1 MQETIA
7 AEADEGSEDRKRIVR
22 RLAHATW
29 QVQWTA
35 ANPDA
40 GAEARKA
47 AWKAARPEAVKVA
60 RKVLRLLEKKGVA
73 LTVTDAAAAED
84 AGEE

>member
-7 AEADEGSEDRKRIVR
+7 AEAEEGTEDRKRIVR
-22 RLAHATW
+22 RIAHTMW
-29 QVQWTA
+29 QLEWSA

-40 GAEARKA
+40 GPEARKA
-47 AWKAARPEAVKVA
+47 AWKAARPEAVKTA
-60 RKVLRLLEKKGVA
+60 RKVLRQLEKKGVV
-73 LTVTDAAAAED
+73 LTLSADAGD